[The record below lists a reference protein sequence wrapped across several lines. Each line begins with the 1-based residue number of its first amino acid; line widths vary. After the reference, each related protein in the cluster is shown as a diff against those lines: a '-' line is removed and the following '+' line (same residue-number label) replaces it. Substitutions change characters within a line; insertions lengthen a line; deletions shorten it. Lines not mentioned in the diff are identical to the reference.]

1 MANGVP
7 VEVRVYLPV
16 KFGQT
21 AELWASDF
29 LDLSRF
35 YYERGLRRHADA
47 TLTAALD
54 TARKDAARFGPI
66 IELNDK
72 TVPAGSK
79 WPTVIRDMKPKY
91 TPAAMKAKVEGKV
104 EMRVLI
110 DRAGSVAR
118 VRIVKFL
125 DLLNVAAEQAAFQW
139 KFAAATQ
146 NGEPVSAI
154 VTLELEFRLH

>member
-1 MANGVP
+1 
-7 VEVRVYLPV
+7 
-16 KFGQT
+16 
-21 AELWASDF
+21 
-29 LDLSRF
+29 
-35 YYERGLRRHADA
+35 
-47 TLTAALD
+47 
-54 TARKDAARFGPI
+54 
-66 IELNDK
+66 
-72 TVPAGSK
+72 
-79 WPTVIRDMKPKY
+79 MKPKY